1 MKDLLRRW
9 LQAWPASCAV
19 CARWPARP
27 VCADCLASHGR
38 VMPRCP
44 GCALSLAPGLERC
57 SRCAESAPGHL
68 HRCLAR
74 VDYAH
79 PWSALVARLKRDP
92 AWASPLAQML
102 SDTHGLADLLRQTD
116 LLAPIPLSA
125 DKLCERGY
133 NQAWEL
139 VKALRRQL
147 GQQGDAPAA
156 LPGLL
161 QRQALAATQHELP
174 REQRFANALQAY
186 SVNPTASRRLRG
198 RRILLVDDVMT
209 TGATLDSAAA
219 ALLAA
224 GAAQVSAL
232 VFARTPAPNLD

>member
-27 VCADCLASHGR
+27 VCDDCLASHGR
-38 VMPRCP
+38 VLPRCP
-44 GCALSLAPGLERC
+44 GCALALAPGLERC
-57 SRCAESAPGHL
+57 SRCVESGPVHL
-68 HRCLAR
+68 HRCVAR
-74 VDYAH
+74 VDYDH

-92 AWASPLAQML
+92 AWAAPLARL
-102 SDTHGLADLLRQTD
+102 LADAHGLTDLLRQTD
-116 LLAPIPLSA
+116 LLAPIPLSP
-125 DKLCERGY
+125 DKLRERGY

-139 VKALRRQL
+139 LKALRRQL
-147 GQQGDAPAA
+147 GDMPPA

-161 QRQALAATQHELP
+161 QRQAQTANQHELP

-186 SVNPTASRRLRG
+186 RVDPAASRRLRG

-224 GAAQVSAL
+224 GATQVSAL
-232 VFARTPAPNLD
+232 VFARTPAPTLD

>member
-1 MKDLLRRW
+1 MKDLLRHW
-9 LQAWPASCAV
+9 LQAWPASCAI

-38 VMPRCP
+38 VLPRCP
-44 GCALSLAPGLERC
+44 GCALALAPGLERC
-57 SRCAESAPGHL
+57 SRCTESGPGQL
-68 HRCLAR
+68 QRCLAR

-92 AWASPLAQML
+92 AWATPLAQML
-102 SDTHGLADLLRQTD
+102 ADAHGLADLLRQTD
-116 LLAPIPLSA
+116 LLVPIPLSP
-125 DKLCERGY
+125 DKLRERGY

-139 VKALRRQL
+139 LKALRRQL
-147 GQQGDAPAA
+147 GAAPPA

-161 QRQALAATQHELP
+161 QRQARAATQHELP

-186 SVNPTASRRLRG
+186 SVNLAASRQLRG

-209 TGATLDSAAA
+209 TGATLDAAAA

-232 VFARTPAPNLD
+232 VFARTPAPTLD